1 MKILENRI
9 PPPLIF
15 MVSAVAMWF
24 VSRKQPQLLVGGYWT
39 LGLTIVLA
47 MLALWMGGPAIRA
60 FRSAKTTINP
70 IQIDQASTLVT
81 SGVFGISRNPMYL
94 SLSLLL
100 VAWTV
105 QLGTA
110 WAALGPVLFVVFITR
125 FQIIPEERALI
136 RLFGKRY
143 TEYQSQVRRWL

>member
-9 PPPLIF
+9 PPPLLF
-15 MVSAVAMWF
+15 MAIAVAMWF
-24 VSRKQPQLLVGGYWT
+24 VSRDQPQLLPGGHWS
-39 LGLTIVLA
+39 LGFTIVLVT
-47 MLALWMGGPAIRA
+47 LALWMGGPAIRA

-70 IQIDQASTLVT
+70 IQIDQVSTLVT
-81 SGVFGISRNPMYL
+81 TGVFGISRNPMYV

-100 VAWTV
+100 IAWMV

-110 WAALGPVLFVVFITR
+110 WAALGPVFFVVFITR

-136 RLFGKRY
+136 GLFGKTY
-143 TEYQSQVRRWL
+143 TDYQSRVRRWL